1 MQVAESYQRVSP
13 RPAASTDRTEINVLV
28 VDDNADDYKA
38 ISRLLSRLDGY
49 AVSTTRAS
57 SGLAARSGVA
67 TSRYDVVIADYRL
80 GPETGVDVIRSIIR
94 QRPAIAPI
102 LISGN
107 LSPEV
112 QKAALNA
119 GAIYCMDKDW
129 LSAKTLECAIRT
141 AMNAVFSGIGP
152 TPAKPQNP
160 PRWLH

>member
-1 MQVAESYQRVSP
+1 MQVAPSQQNVEP
-13 RPAASTDRTEINVLV
+13 RPAPILDRTGIKILV
-28 VDDNADDYKA
+28 VDDCAEDYKA
-38 ISRLLSRLDGY
+38 ISRLLARLEGY
-49 AVSTTRAS
+49 TVTTTRAS

-67 TSRYDVVIADYRL
+67 MDHYDVLIADYKL

-119 GAIYCMDKDW
+119 GAIYCIDKDW
-129 LSAKTLECAIRT
+129 LTAKTLECAIRT
-141 AMNAVFSGIGP
+141 AIDTVFTGEDHW
-152 TPAKPQNP
+152 AKTQTR
-160 PRWLH
+160 PRWLN

>member
-1 MQVAESYQRVSP
+1 MQVAQSHHKANSCPSASP
-13 RPAASTDRTEINVLV
+13 DRTEINVLV
-28 VDDNADDYKA
+28 VDDSADDYKA

-49 AVSTTRAS
+49 TVTTTRAS

-119 GAIYCMDKDW
+119 GAIHCMDKDW
-129 LSAKTLECAIRT
+129 LTTKTLESAIR
-141 AMNAVFSGIGP
+141 AALHAVFSG
-152 TPAKPQNP
+152 TKTDAKAQER

>member
-1 MQVAESYQRVSP
+1 MQVIESHQTVNP
-13 RPAASTDRTEINVLV
+13 RPVAIPDRTQIHVLV

-38 ISRLLSRLDGY
+38 VSRLLSRLDGY
-49 AVSTTRAS
+49 SVTTTRAS
-57 SGLAARSGVA
+57 SGLAARKGVA
-67 TSRYDVVIADYRL
+67 SSQYDVVIADYRL

-94 QRPAIAPI
+94 QRPAIASI

-119 GAIYCMDKDW
+119 GAIYCIDKDW
-129 LSAKTLECAIRT
+129 LTSKTLECAIRT
-141 AMNAVFSGIGP
+141 AMHAVLSGAETATNA
-152 TPAKPQNP
+152 QEH

>member
-1 MQVAESYQRVSP
+1 MQVAESHQTLNP
-13 RPAASTDRTEINVLV
+13 RPVAVPGRTEIHVLV
-28 VDDNADDYKA
+28 VDDSADDYKA
-38 ISRLLSRLDGY
+38 VSRLLSRLDEY
-49 AVSTTRAS
+49 TVTTTRAS
-57 SGLAARSGVA
+57 SGMAARKGVA

-80 GPETGVDVIRSIIR
+80 GPETGVDVIRSILR

-119 GAIYCMDKDW
+119 GAFYCIDKDW
-129 LSAKTLECAIRT
+129 LTSKTLECAIRT
-141 AMNAVFSGIGP
+141 AMHAVFSGAG
-152 TPAKPQNP
+152 TVKKAQEV